1 MWFDASK
8 FTIKFTR
15 QALSERERKRKK
27 TGAQSKTSE
36 VKQLQMKLHGYDFLR
51 PVPFQVKNRRTDRA
65 GSRGPGTNG
74 MAQGSGSR
82 SRETTN

>member
-74 MAQGSGSR
+74 SR